1 MFLEAHEVLICY
13 AEHTDSHDGDTWM
26 TSCAVR
32 GPIRHAGEAWYQLE
46 HHEPADTVRV
56 FIMDENTGQ
65 TRDARSDVAFAIADE
80 YLDDDGEWVSGT
92 PEFVMNAERQG
103 VIAAV
108 MEDRA
113 GCDNS
118 EHRTY

>member
-1 MFLEAHEVLICY
+1 
-13 AEHTDSHDGDTWM
+13 
-26 TSCAVR
+26 
-32 GPIRHAGEAWYQLE
+32 
-46 HHEPADTVRV
+46 
-56 FIMDENTGQ
+56 MDENTGQ